1 MESVI
6 FIMSTS
12 IICLFMTTFV
22 LHYSSFGMYAHC
34 FRMSEFYVHFI
45 SECFLN
51 KTSNTAFLI
60 NLKTRAHKLA
70 VQNSLTRHERKNPLC
85 QGQRWSAIFR
95 SNCPADFTDPS
106 ELNSRAIALP
116 SPLQQNWF
124 RFHLC
129 ALRASST
136 LIVTR
141 ELVVVIYRDSAT

>member
-1 MESVI
+1 
-6 FIMSTS
+6 
-12 IICLFMTTFV
+12 MTTFFFIIPLLGCTRIV
-22 LHYSSFGMYAHC
+22 VAPYPV
-34 FRMSEFYVHFI
+34 FRIQYYVHFI

-60 NLKTRAHKLA
+60 NLKTRAFHKLA

-85 QGQRWSAIFR
+85 QGQRSSAIFS
-95 SNCPADFTDPS
+95 SNCPSDLKDPS